1 MHYLINHQLNLSK
14 LYLLLPIQAPVQYS
28 TVQYKIRGRV
38 RVVVLSSRA
47 CPIWLR
53 FKLFNSE
60 IHAFLIKDNINYV
73 KLNVLIA
80 DINLLQA
87 LNLPV
92 AAAAVSFT
100 HWLAQ
105 FHISCV
111 AMAITRLY
119 EIANIYTISFTF
131 YGERQLTKKCL
142 AL

>member
-14 LYLLLPIQAPVQYS
+14 LYLLLPIQAP
-28 TVQYKIRGRV
+28 VQYKIRGRV

-60 IHAFLIKDNINYV
+60 IHAFLIKENINYV

-100 HWLAQ
+100 H
-105 FHISCV
+105 
-111 AMAITRLY
+111 
-119 EIANIYTISFTF
+119 
-131 YGERQLTKKCL
+131 
-142 AL
+142 